1 MANKIA
7 TSLRIKFLIRT
18 FLATTVQKIRMRKW
32 RLKVYDIDPSTT
44 LERNLNL
51 DRLYP
56 QGVHIGKSSMI
67 ASGTTILS
75 HDHCKRIGPNIVDCL
90 LMDTYVGDR
99 CFLAVNCT
107 ILPGIHIGN
116 ECVVGAGAVVTKDVP
131 AHSIVAG
138 NPAKIIRSNIRMGE
152 RGVLLNWTPEE
163 GWTE

>member
-1 MANKIA
+1 MSNKIA
-7 TSLRIKFLIRT
+7 TNLRIKFIIRT
-18 FLATTVQKIRMRKW
+18 FLATTIQKIRMQKM
-32 RLKVYDIDPSTT
+32 RLKGYDIDPSTT

-56 QGVHIGKSSMI
+56 QGVHIGKSCMI
-67 ASGTTILS
+67 AAGTTILS